1 MSSSSDSSSYSSSD
15 SEGAAVEEAQGV
27 PNPPLGVQQDDG
39 SDGDCIPSPALN
51 VGPPSPG
58 ADSDMERPPKV
69 PRCSLCYDFDQL
81 LEQHVSS
88 L

>member
-1 MSSSSDSSSYSSSD
+1 MPRISKVLASRDAAVNSSSASMSSSSDSSSYSSSD

-27 PNPPLGVQQDDG
+27 PTPPLGVQQDDG

-58 ADSDMERPPKV
+58 ADSDMEHQP
-69 PRCSLCYDFDQL
+69 
-81 LEQHVSS
+81 
-88 L
+88 